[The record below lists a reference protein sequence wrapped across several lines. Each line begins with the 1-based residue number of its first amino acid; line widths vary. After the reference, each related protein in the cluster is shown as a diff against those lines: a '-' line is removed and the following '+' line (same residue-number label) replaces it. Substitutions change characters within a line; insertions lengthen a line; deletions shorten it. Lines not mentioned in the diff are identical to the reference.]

1 MTDPRVPS
9 DAAWSGAL
17 NEAGRPRVRHQEAP
31 LGERLHPRNLQTS
44 VCTAAGAVLRLP
56 RAFSKRLFPRLTW
69 GDTDSLLKHTAT
81 SFSLQTFTQR
91 REMGTDLW
99 WESLQRLTQRWASR
113 PLWPQGPG
121 R

>member
-9 DAAWSGAL
+9 DAAWNGAL
-17 NEAGRPRVRHQEAP
+17 NKAGRPGVRHQEAP
-31 LGERLHPRNLQTS
+31 LGEKLHPRNLQKS
-44 VCTAAGAVLRLP
+44 VYAAAGAGLRLP
-56 RAFSKRLFPRLTW
+56 RAFSKHLFPRLTW

-81 SFSLQTFTQR
+81 SFSLGTSTQR
-91 REMGTDLW
+91 REMGTDLR
-99 WESLQRLTQRWASR
+99 WESLQWLKQRWASR